1 MRICNTYCAVSIQSL
16 HLCKARSME
25 TEKASI
31 IVVDDDPGI
40 LHGARMFLK
49 QVFSEVQVTGDPHT
63 MMEQLREGGID
74 VVLLDMNFSRGE
86 MDGKEGIGLLQQIL
100 ELDPGMPVILITAY
114 GDFDL
119 AVRAIKEGAYDF
131 LVKPWKNQ
139 RMYASI
145 LSALKFR
152 QSQMD
157 ARTYRE
163 TAHLLE
169 NDSGQDYSHFIGE
182 SMAMKRVSEMI
193 RRVGPTDADVLIT
206 GENGTGKE
214 MAARHLHMH
223 SGRSGH
229 VFLKV
234 DIGSLNE
241 NLFESELF
249 GHVKGAYT
257 DAGEQ
262 KTGRF
267 ELASGGTMFIDE
279 IGNLDLR
286 LQAKIL
292 SVLQNREIY
301 RVGSSKAIPV
311 DIRLICAT
319 NRNLPEMV
327 REGSFREDLYYRINM
342 FEIRIPPLRD
352 RLDDLPSLVNHF
364 LELFRKKYN
373 KPGLRLSASVMGK
386 LRKYDWPGNIRELK
400 NSIERAVILENGG
413 QLTADSLFPSRQT
426 PDRRDTPKSLNLVE
440 NEKRLILDV
449 IKLNRG
455 NMTRAARDLGLERTA
470 LYRRMKKYG
479 L

>member
-1 MRICNTYCAVSIQSL
+1 
-16 HLCKARSME
+16 ME
-25 TEKASI
+25 AEHASI
-31 IVVDDDPGI
+31 LLVDDDPGI
-40 LHGARMFLK
+40 LHSARMFLK
-49 QVFSEVQVTGDPHT
+49 QLFDNVIVTAEPRV
-63 MMEQLREGGID
+63 MLERLREGSID

-86 MDGKEGIGLLQQIL
+86 IDGKEGIGLLQEIL
-100 ELDPGMPVILITAY
+100 EIDPDLPVIFITAF

-119 AVRAIKEGAYDF
+119 AVSAIKSGAYDF

-139 RMYASI
+139 RLHASI

-152 QSQMD
+152 TSRKSE
-157 ARTYRE
+157 ASYRE
-163 TAHLLE
+163 KAHLFESE
-169 NDSGQDYSHFIGE
+169 NGLDYIRVIGE
-182 SMAMKRVSEMI
+182 SLAMKRVGELI

-214 MAARHLHMH
+214 MAARQLHIH
-223 SGRSGH
+223 SGRSKQ

-249 GHVKGAYT
+249 GHEKGSFT

-262 KTGRF
+262 KAGRF
-267 ELASGGTMFIDE
+267 ELASGGTLFIDE
-279 IGNLDLR
+279 IGNLDLK

-301 RVGSSKAIPV
+301 RVGGSKAIPV

-319 NRNLPEMV
+319 NMDLSRMV

-342 FEIRIPPLRD
+342 FEIEIPPLRE
-352 RLDDLPSLVNHF
+352 RLEDLPLLVNYY
-364 LELFRKKYN
+364 LEQFKTRYN
-373 KPGLRLSASVMGK
+373 KPGIGLSTTVMRRLK
-386 LRKYDWPGNIRELK
+386 KYHWPGNIRELK
-400 NSIERAVILENGG
+400 NAVERAVILEKNG
-413 QLTADSLFPSRQT
+413 QITAEALFPPRQGEHT
-426 PDRRDTPKSLNLVE
+426 DESARSYDLVE

-449 IKLNRG
+449 IRKNRG
-455 NMTRAARDLGLERTA
+455 NMTNTAKDLGIERTA
-470 LYRRMKKYG
+470 LYRRIKKYS